1 MITGVRVKKDMLDW
15 LTITAE
21 AIWCLQKGQTKL
33 KSTLDSKLDKIRK
46 ELISSIDEKFKAMK
60 AGFQSEIGK
69 QQAQKDTIWNIYTID
84 SMVNR
89 LNELENVDRTQ
100 QEFIHEH
107 DNTH

>member
-21 AIWCLQKGQTKL
+21 AIWCLQKSQTKL

-60 AGFQSEIGK
+60 TVFQLEIGK
-69 QQAQKDTIWNIYTID
+69 QQAQTDTMKQSID

>member
-1 MITGVRVKKDMLDW
+1 MLDR
-15 LTITAE
+15 LTIIAE
-21 AIWCLQKGQTKL
+21 AICCLQKGQTKL

-46 ELISSIDEKFKAMK
+46 ELISSIDEKFKAMIT
-60 AGFQSEIGK
+60 GFQLEIGK
-69 QQAQKDTIWNIYTID
+69 QQAQIDTMKQTID

>member
-1 MITGVRVKKDMLDW
+1 MLDR
-15 LTITAE
+15 LTIIAE
-21 AIWCLQKGQTKL
+21 DICCLQKGQTKL

-60 AGFQSEIGK
+60 TGFQLEIGK
-69 QQAQKDTIWNIYTID
+69 QQAQKDTMKQTIH

>member
-60 AGFQSEIGK
+60 AGFQLEIGK
-69 QQAQKDTIWNIYTID
+69 QQAQIDTMKQTID
-84 SMVNR
+84 SMV
-89 LNELENVDRTQ
+89 NELENVDRTQ

>member
-60 AGFQSEIGK
+60 TGFQLEIGK
-69 QQAQKDTIWNIYTID
+69 QQAQTDTMKQTID

>member
-1 MITGVRVKKDMLDW
+1 MLDR
-15 LTITAE
+15 LTIIAE
-21 AIWCLQKGQTKL
+21 AICCLQKGQTKL

-60 AGFQSEIGK
+60 AGFQLEIGK
-69 QQAQKDTIWNIYTID
+69 QQAQTDTMKQTID

>member
-46 ELISSIDEKFKAMK
+46 ELISSIDEKFKAMIT
-60 AGFQSEIGK
+60 GFQLEIGK
-69 QQAQKDTIWNIYTID
+69 QQAQTDTMKQTID

>member
-1 MITGVRVKKDMLDW
+1 MLDR
-15 LTITAE
+15 LTIIAD
-21 AIWCLQKGQTKL
+21 AICCLQKGQTKL

-60 AGFQSEIGK
+60 TVFQLEIGK
-69 QQAQKDTIWNIYTID
+69 QQAQTDTMKQTID
-84 SMVNR
+84 SMV
-89 LNELENVDRTQ
+89 NELENVDRTQ

>member
-33 KSTLDSKLDKIRK
+33 KSTLDSKLDEIRK

-60 AGFQSEIGK
+60 TVFQLEIGK
-69 QQAQKDTIWNIYTID
+69 QQAQTDTIKHTID

>member
-60 AGFQSEIGK
+60 TVFQLEIGK
-69 QQAQKDTIWNIYTID
+69 QQAQTDTMKQTID

>member
-1 MITGVRVKKDMLDW
+1 MLDR
-15 LTITAE
+15 LTIIAD
-21 AIWCLQKGQTKL
+21 AICCLQKGQTKL

-46 ELISSIDEKFKAMK
+46 ELISSIDEKFKAIIT
-60 AGFQSEIGK
+60 GFQLEIGK
-69 QQAQKDTIWNIYTID
+69 QQAQTDTMKQTID

>member
-46 ELISSIDEKFKAMK
+46 ELISSIDEKFKAMIT
-60 AGFQSEIGK
+60 GFQLEIGK
-69 QQAQKDTIWNIYTID
+69 QQAQTDTMKQTID
-84 SMVNR
+84 SMV
-89 LNELENVDRTQ
+89 NELENVDRTQ

>member
-1 MITGVRVKKDMLDW
+1 MLDR
-15 LTITAE
+15 LTIIAE
-21 AIWCLQKGQTKL
+21 AICCLQKGQTKL

-46 ELISSIDEKFKAMK
+46 ELISSIDEKFKAMIT
-60 AGFQSEIGK
+60 GFQLEIGK
-69 QQAQKDTIWNIYTID
+69 QQAQKDTMKHTID
-84 SMVNR
+84 SMVNC

>member
-1 MITGVRVKKDMLDW
+1 
-15 LTITAE
+15 
-21 AIWCLQKGQTKL
+21 
-33 KSTLDSKLDKIRK
+33 
-46 ELISSIDEKFKAMK
+46 MK
-60 AGFQSEIGK
+60 TGFQLEIGK
-69 QQAQKDTIWNIYTID
+69 QQAQKDTMKQTID

>member
-1 MITGVRVKKDMLDW
+1 MIT
-15 LTITAE
+15 
-21 AIWCLQKGQTKL
+21 
-33 KSTLDSKLDKIRK
+33 
-46 ELISSIDEKFKAMK
+46 
-60 AGFQSEIGK
+60 GFQSEIGK
-69 QQAQKDTIWNIYTID
+69 QQAQKDTMKQTID

>member
-1 MITGVRVKKDMLDW
+1 MLDR
-15 LTITAE
+15 LTIIAE
-21 AIWCLQKGQTKL
+21 AICCLQKGQTKL

-60 AGFQSEIGK
+60 AGFQLEIGK
-69 QQAQKDTIWNIYTID
+69 QQAQTDTIQHTID

>member
-1 MITGVRVKKDMLDW
+1 MLDR
-15 LTITAE
+15 LTIIAE
-21 AIWCLQKGQTKL
+21 AICCLQKGQIKL

-46 ELISSIDEKFKAMK
+46 ELISSIDEKFKAIIT
-60 AGFQSEIGK
+60 GFQLEIGK
-69 QQAQKDTIWNIYTID
+69 QQAQTDTMKQTID

>member
-1 MITGVRVKKDMLDW
+1 MLDR

-21 AIWCLQKGQTKL
+21 AICCLQKGQTKL

-60 AGFQSEIGK
+60 AGFQLEIVK
-69 QQAQKDTIWNIYTID
+69 QQAQKDTMKQTID

>member
-1 MITGVRVKKDMLDW
+1 MLHR
-15 LTITAE
+15 LTIIAE

-33 KSTLDSKLDKIRK
+33 KFTLDSKLDKIRK
-46 ELISSIDEKFKAMK
+46 ELISSIDEKFKAMIT
-60 AGFQSEIGK
+60 GFQSEIGK
-69 QQAQKDTIWNIYTID
+69 QQAQKDTMKQTID

>member
-1 MITGVRVKKDMLDW
+1 MLDR
-15 LTITAE
+15 LTIIAE
-21 AIWCLQKGQTKL
+21 AICCLQKGQTKL

-46 ELISSIDEKFKAMK
+46 ELISSIDEKFKAMIT
-60 AGFQSEIGK
+60 GFQLEIGK
-69 QQAQKDTIWNIYTID
+69 QQAQTDTMKQTID